1 MAMNDDP
8 RLGCGRLADDVWAT
22 ADDPPSPHEETCP
35 FCQRARASL
44 QALADA
50 TDDLVAYEA
59 DDPDYRPG
67 AFVKDLVMQLVHVE
81 VRRGRPIALLTPDDP
96 AETPSLAITEQA
108 VLDVI
113 WRAADL
119 LLGLRARHC
128 AVHLDPAD
136 QSPGRPA
143 SVQIEVQI
151 AVAAGLP
158 IPEAVDRMRAQLREM
173 IEVETGLATRR
184 ITVTVEDLYDA

>member
-1 MAMNDDP
+1 MALNDNP

-22 ADDPPSPHEETCP
+22 ADDPPSPHEASCP

-50 TDDLVAYEA
+50 TDDLVAHE
-59 DDPDYRPG
+59 DVDPDYRPG
-67 AFVKDLVMQLVHVE
+67 AYVKDLVMQLVHVE
-81 VRRGRPIALLTPDDP
+81 VRRSRPIALLTPEDP
-96 AETPSLAITEQA
+96 TDPPSLAITEQA

-119 LLGLRARHC
+119 LPGLRVRHC

-136 QSPGRPA
+136 QRPGRPA
-143 SVQIEVQI
+143 AVQIDVHM

-158 IPEAVDRMRAQLREM
+158 IPEAVDRMRAQLQEM
-173 IEVETGLATRR
+173 IELETGLATRR